1 MRLYHLKMH
10 FTCIMS
16 ISLVFYREAELS
28 NLLCYLQISVEV
40 NDNGRDTS
48 GQGKPLSSNPIKIAC
63 AFSRLPSLKETSW
76 AHVLPM
82 NILSSKT
89 ETIWGRF
96 NNCQLVSEKC
106 DLLKGLTWGLSS
118 YEAHGIRIRQLREA
132 AWPLNTVPHKH
143 PHFVQIFSFPRS
155 RCPKSLVTGSEEWL
169 REGMKQRLGNVNNH
183 LSFGFF
189 IVKKR

>member
-1 MRLYHLKMH
+1 MQ

-28 NLLCYLQISVEV
+28 NLLCYLQISVDV

-63 AFSRLPSLKETSW
+63 AFSRLPSLKETSFMSPCI
-76 AHVLPM
+76 AHEHSIKQDWNNP
-82 NILSSKT
+82 
-89 ETIWGRF
+89 GQF

-132 AWPLNTVPHKH
+132 AWPPNTVPHKH
-143 PHFVQIFSFPRS
+143 PHFVQFFSFPRS